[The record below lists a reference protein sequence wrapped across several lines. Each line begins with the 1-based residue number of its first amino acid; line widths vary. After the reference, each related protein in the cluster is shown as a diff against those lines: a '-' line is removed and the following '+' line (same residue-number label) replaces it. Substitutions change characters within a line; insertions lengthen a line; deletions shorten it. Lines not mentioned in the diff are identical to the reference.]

1 MSIHNLDQYMH
12 ILSSL
17 LVDDWLL
24 FIIFRDKEACLLR
37 KWGDLF

>member
-17 LVDDWLL
+17 LVDDRLS
-24 FIIFRDKEACLLR
+24 FIRFTD
-37 KWGDLF
+37 